1 MVIITH
7 LDPPVELAVSALTLR
22 LNNDLI
28 DEFKRCL
35 SAGIKP
41 KLVVKDGLMVSSPC
55 GECASTGP
63 EVAATDAGGAA
74 RVCHFGRHRLV
85 RRVSP
90 FLART
95 GIEVTS
101 PDPMHVMCSTNL

>member
-41 KLVVKDGLMVSSPC
+41 KLVVKDGLMVSLPC

-74 RVCHFGRHRLV
+74 RVCHFGLTASFVGCHHSWLEPVLRSRAPILC
-85 RRVSP
+85 
-90 FLART
+90 
-95 GIEVTS
+95 
-101 PDPMHVMCSTNL
+101 M